1 LAFNI
6 FLIALIPAFGEEL
19 FFRGAVQGII
29 QEKMNVKFAIW
40 ITAIVFSAIHMQFY
54 GFLPRMLLGAFF
66 GYLLF
71 WSENLWLPIA
81 AHFTNNA
88 VAIVFYYLKYNGYKL
103 PDIDTVGTGNTLW
116 LGLISAAFAIYGFF
130 WFEKLVFRQ
139 SCVHTES

>member
-1 LAFNI
+1 
-6 FLIALIPAFGEEL
+6 
-19 FFRGAVQGII
+19 VQGII

-130 WFEKLVFRQ
+130 WFKKLVFRQ